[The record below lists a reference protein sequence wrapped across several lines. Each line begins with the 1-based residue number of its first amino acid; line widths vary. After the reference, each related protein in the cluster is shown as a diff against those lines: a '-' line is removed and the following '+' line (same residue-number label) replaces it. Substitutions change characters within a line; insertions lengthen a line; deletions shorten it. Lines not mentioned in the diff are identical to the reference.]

1 MSGSNP
7 THPVIARGREALARG
22 DLGTAE
28 AAAEERLQSA
38 ATDVN
43 ALELRSI
50 IQRQRGQIG
59 EAARTLQTVIGID
72 SRADWA
78 YDDLTQLLLTH
89 GRRADAEHV
98 ARAALRANPHNAQA
112 HNLFGLLLSELN
124 DLPSGEWHFRRAL
137 ELAGLLPSEL
147 NDLPSGEWHFRRALE
162 PASPQAPFLMNLALN
177 VLKQGHTDLAD

>member
-1 MSGSNP
+1 MATAP
-7 THPVIARGREALARG
+7 HPLILRGREALQRG
-22 DLGTAE
+22 DLRSVE
-28 AAAEERLQSA
+28 AAAKERLKTA
-38 ATDVN
+38 ARDVN

-50 IQRQRGQIG
+50 VQRRRGQIG
-59 EAARTLQTVIGID
+59 EAVRTLQTVIGID

-78 YDDLTQLLLTH
+78 FNDLTQLLLAH

-137 ELAGLLPSEL
+137 ELAG
-147 NDLPSGEWHFRRALE
+147 
-162 PASPQAPFLMNLALN
+162 PQAPFLMNLALN
-177 VLKQGHTDLAD
+177 LLKQGRTDLAVSCAKGNL